1 MHNKYLYIIYLQN
14 TIIFAIWNIMIY
26 SNNVTPWYVDLTANK
41 YNRYLASILL
51 SVICC
56 VRITALAH
64 IS

>member
-1 MHNKYLYIIYLQN
+1 
-14 TIIFAIWNIMIY
+14 MID
-26 SNNVTPWYVDLTANK
+26 SNNATPWYVDLTANK

-56 VRITALAH
+56 VGITALAH